1 MLALNR
7 TWNKRDDDDH
17 QKPNVWKAP
26 MTALRVIV
34 VEDDVM
40 IGNLLAEMLEE
51 MGHSVCTVAVNES
64 EAVKAAA
71 RDKPDLMVVDVAL
84 GQGSGIVAMDEIL
97 RTRFVLHF
105 FMSGNVAKVRAQ
117 RPDAAVLEKPF
128 QEKQLKCA
136 IEQALE
142 TADAQR
148 MAYFREAH
156 P

>member
-1 MLALNR
+1 MIYR
-7 TWNKRDDDDH
+7 
-17 QKPNVWKAP
+17 KAP
-26 MTALRVIV
+26 MTALRVLV
-34 VEDDVM
+34 VEDDAM
-40 IGNLLAEMLEE
+40 IGDLLAEMLDA
-51 MGHSVCTVAVNES
+51 MGHSVCAVAVTEAD
-64 EAVKAAA
+64 AVKAAA
-71 RDKPDLMVVDVAL
+71 RDTPDLIMVDVAL
-84 GQGSGIVAMDEIL
+84 GKGSGIAAMDEIL
-97 RTRFVLHF
+97 RTGFVMHF

-148 MAYFREAH
+148 VAYSREAH

>member
-1 MLALNR
+1 
-7 TWNKRDDDDH
+7 
-17 QKPNVWKAP
+17 
-26 MTALRVIV
+26 
-34 VEDDVM
+34 M
-40 IGNLLAEMLEE
+40 IGVLLAEMLEE
-51 MGHSVCTVAVNES
+51 MGHSVCTVAVTET

-71 RDKPDLMVVDVAL
+71 RDKPDLMVVDVGL

-97 RTRFVLHF
+97 RTRFVPHF

-117 RPDAAVLEKPF
+117 MPNAAVLEKPF

-148 MAYFREAH
+148 IAYSREAH
-156 P
+156 RDPEDSG